1 MTVFEPRFPL
11 EEEHE
16 GLLQE
21 ERATSERPMQR
32 ERASSEPGTPAHRER
47 PIEQERATSER
58 PIEEEEIEG
67 LDDIDPTRTDG
78 GHEQDAWR
86 GVAVE
91 DVDDVTG
98 TLAGFLRKR
107 SRKLLGLILHP
118 HVKSLV
124 WAGFLIGIRTL
135 CVLAGPLL
143 VEVAIDSG
151 IPPLMPGG
159 SGDKT
164 TIVLVVIGSVVVTI
178 VNAAAFNLFFLV
190 TGRVGQDILFDLRSR
205 VFDHFQRLS
214 LSFHERYTSGR
225 VQSRLTSD
233 VEAIAE
239 LLNQGFVNLVNAVL
253 LIGGITVV
261 LLVLDWQ
268 LALAVL
274 VVFPVAIGLTWWFR
288 GKAEVAYRATREA
301 VALVIVHF
309 TESLAGIRA
318 VHAFRREPRNQEI
331 FDELDD
337 RYYRALV
344 SSNRLGAVYGTGIM
358 FLGRLTTVIVLL
370 YGGERVLEG
379 QMTVGVLAAFLL
391 YLRRFFDPMQDLS
404 QFYTQFQG
412 AAAALE
418 KLAGVLDE
426 APAVPE
432 PEHPVA
438 LRDPKG
444 ALSFDH
450 VHFAY
455 KIVEILPDLDL
466 HIPAGQTLALV
477 GATGAG
483 KTTIARLMA
492 RFYDPT
498 SGRVSLDGV
507 DLRDLSDEDLRRAV
521 VMVTQDNYLFSG
533 TVADNIRFGRPDAT
547 PAQVETAARAIG
559 AHEFI
564 TALPDGY
571 DTDIQKRGGRLSA
584 GQRQLVAFARAF
596 LAQPAVLI
604 LDEATSSLDI
614 PSERLV
620 QSALRTLLRDRTAVI
635 IAHRLSTVEIADRV
649 LVLEDGCIVEDGSP
663 ADLIAADAGRY
674 HDLHAAWVDSLV

>member
-1 MTVFEPRFPL
+1 M
-11 EEEHE
+11 
-16 GLLQE
+16 
-21 ERATSERPMQR
+21 
-32 ERASSEPGTPAHRER
+32 
-47 PIEQERATSER
+47 
-58 PIEEEEIEG
+58 
-67 LDDIDPTRTDG
+67 
-78 GHEQDAWR
+78 
-86 GVAVE
+86 AVE

-98 TLAGFLRKR
+98 SLAGFLRKR
-107 SRKLLGLILHP
+107 SRRLLGLVLRP
-118 HVKSLV
+118 HLKSLV

-143 VEVAIDSG
+143 VEIGIDDG

-164 TIVLVVIGSVVVTI
+164 TIILVCVAYVGITI
-178 VNAAAFNLFFLV
+178 VNAATFNLFFLV
-190 TGRVGQDILFDLRSR
+190 TGRVGQDILVDLRSR
-205 VFDHFQRLS
+205 VYAHFQRLS
-214 LSFHERYTSGR
+214 LAFHERYTSGR
-225 VQSRLTSD
+225 VISRLTND

-239 LLNQGFVNLVNAVL
+239 LLNQGFVNLVNAIL
-253 LIGGITVV
+253 LIGGISVV

-274 VVFPVAIGLTWWFR
+274 LVFPVALGLTWWFR
-288 GKAEVAYRATREA
+288 GRAEVAYRKTREA

-337 RYYRALV
+337 RYYQALV
-344 SSNRLGAVYGTGIM
+344 FSNRLGAVFGTGIM

-370 YGGERVLEG
+370 YGGERVLQG
-379 QMTVGVLAAFLL
+379 DMTVGVLAAFLL
-391 YLRRFFDPMQDLS
+391 YLRRFFEPMQDLS
-404 QFYTQFQG
+404 QFYTQFQA

-426 APAVPE
+426 EPSVPE
-432 PEHPVA
+432 SARPVA
-438 LRDPKG
+438 LPEPRG
-444 ALSFDH
+444 ALVFDH

-455 KIVEILPDLDL
+455 RVVEILPDLDL
-466 HIPAGQTLALV
+466 HIDAGQTLALV

-498 SGRVSLDGV
+498 DGRITLDGV

-521 VMVTQDNYLFSG
+521 VMVTQDNFLFSG
-533 TVADNIRFGRPDAT
+533 TVADNIAFGRPEAT
-547 PAQVETAARAIG
+547 RAEVEAAARAIG
-559 AHEFI
+559 AHDFI
-564 TALPDGY
+564 AALPDGY

-620 QSALRTLLRDRTAVI
+620 QSALRTLLARPHRGDHRPPLEHGRDRRSRPRPRARTGRRRRHAVRP
-635 IAHRLSTVEIADRV
+635 RL
-649 LVLEDGCIVEDGSP
+649 GCRPVPRPPRGVGGQSR
-663 ADLIAADAGRY
+663 LT
-674 HDLHAAWVDSLV
+674 L